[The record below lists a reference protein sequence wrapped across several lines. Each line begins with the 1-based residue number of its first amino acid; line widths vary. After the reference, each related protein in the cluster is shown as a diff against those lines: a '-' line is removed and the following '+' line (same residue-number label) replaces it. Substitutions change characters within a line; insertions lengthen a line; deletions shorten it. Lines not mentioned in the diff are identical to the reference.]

1 MVKHTLKILQH
12 LLIDAAGILDPSLD
26 SIFNPV
32 LGFVYSATRRLF
44 SYSFESHIIA
54 LSFFET
60 YKWEQENRGVL
71 KGERS

>member
-12 LLIDAAGILDPSLD
+12 LLIDAAGILDPCLD
-26 SIFNPV
+26 SIFNPG
-32 LGFVYSATRRLF
+32 LGFFYSATRRLF

-60 YKWEQENRGVL
+60 YKWEQENRGIL